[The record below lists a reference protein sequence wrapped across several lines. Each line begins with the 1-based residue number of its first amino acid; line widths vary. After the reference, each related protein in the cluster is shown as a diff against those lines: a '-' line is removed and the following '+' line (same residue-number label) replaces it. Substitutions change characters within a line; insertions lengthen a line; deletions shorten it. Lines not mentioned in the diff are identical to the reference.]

1 MSRTKQTARKATGG
15 NRPPRAI
22 KESRVAQLAKE
33 VAREKAKWKG
43 IGKGKPFPK
52 GKALRQLLAA
62 KKKIKRKARADL
74 YTVKKKAVKG
84 DVANFDIGSCG
95 LDSSQE
101 SAGKRPRVGIK
112 VPKKMPVG
120 GRVMKKA
127 HRYRAGTV
135 ALQEI
140 RRFQKGWQLLIPK
153 LRFSRL
159 FDSVFSREVNLKC
172 EQLVN
177 VSGREQFILCVL
189 NACKTF
195 VSDFAVR

>member
-1 MSRTKQTARKATGG
+1 M
-15 NRPPRAI
+15 
-22 KESRVAQLAKE
+22 
-33 VAREKAKWKG
+33 
-43 IGKGKPFPK
+43 GKGKPFPK
-52 GKALRQLLAA
+52 GKALRQLLAE
-62 KKKIKRKARADL
+62 KKKKKRKARADL
-74 YTVKKKAVKG
+74 YTVKKKSAKG

-95 LDSSQE
+95 FDSSPE
-101 SAGKRPRVGIK
+101 SGGKRPRVGIK
-112 VPKKMPVG
+112 VPKKMPVKD
-120 GRVMKKA
+120 GRFIKKA

-159 FDSVFSREVNLKC
+159 FDSVFSRCREVNLKC

-177 VSGREQFILCVL
+177 VDFLVVKNFLCVL

-195 VSDFAVR
+195 VSDFVVR